1 MPMEHI
7 QKSTMYL
14 TQRKSYTLLKGRDM
28 ADYIFD
34 SNLEKLKLVKIWQ
47 EFNYLN
53 FRLLYNLCLEDLRA
67 KILNHS
73 YSKEMKILC
82 GKTYTVGDTAKA

>member
-34 SNLEKLKLVKIWQ
+34 SNLEKLKLVKI
-47 EFNYLN
+47 
-53 FRLLYNLCLEDLRA
+53 
-67 KILNHS
+67 
-73 YSKEMKILC
+73 
-82 GKTYTVGDTAKA
+82 

>member
-1 MPMEHI
+1 MEHI

-34 SNLEKLKLVKIWQ
+34 SNLEKLKLVKI
-47 EFNYLN
+47 
-53 FRLLYNLCLEDLRA
+53 
-67 KILNHS
+67 
-73 YSKEMKILC
+73 
-82 GKTYTVGDTAKA
+82 